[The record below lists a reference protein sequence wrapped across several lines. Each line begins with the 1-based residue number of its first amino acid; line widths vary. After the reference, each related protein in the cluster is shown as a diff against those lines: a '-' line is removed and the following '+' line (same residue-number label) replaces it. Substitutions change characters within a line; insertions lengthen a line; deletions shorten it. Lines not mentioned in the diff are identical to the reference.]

1 MRIMILRKSQE
12 VKKIMSNKL
21 MSRARDLQKSMKRD
35 TMKLMQSATLTRVMK
50 EKRLMIGME
59 KGIMAGVNQTNMRK
73 KFNKEST
80 ITSSQAKTL
89 L

>member
-12 VKKIMSNKL
+12 AKKIMSNKL
-21 MSRARDLQKSMKRD
+21 MSKARDLQKSMKRD
-35 TMKLMQSATLTRVMK
+35 IMKLMQSATLTRVMK

-59 KGIMAGVNQTNMRK
+59 KGIMVGVNQTNMRK

-80 ITSSQAKTL
+80 ITSSRAKTL
-89 L
+89 